1 MNNVAEPQTGSR
13 IPANIPLFSRAT
25 LYKSV
30 PTADIRRDQDLV
42 PSGLDSTFDR
52 QYPDPWDAAKFR
64 YRTGGDNMKPLGL
77 AVRDGENTAAQGLTA
92 SLPCS
97 LAASNIW
104 GFC

>member
-1 MNNVAEPQTGSR
+1 
-13 IPANIPLFSRAT
+13 
-25 LYKSV
+25 
-30 PTADIRRDQDLV
+30 
-42 PSGLDSTFDR
+42 
-52 QYPDPWDAAKFR
+52 
-64 YRTGGDNMKPLGL
+64 MKPLGL